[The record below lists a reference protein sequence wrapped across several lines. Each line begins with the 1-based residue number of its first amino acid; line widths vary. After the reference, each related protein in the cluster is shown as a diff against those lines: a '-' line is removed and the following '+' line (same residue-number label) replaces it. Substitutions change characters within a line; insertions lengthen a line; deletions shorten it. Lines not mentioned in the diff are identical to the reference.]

1 MRREWSFII
10 GLLFAIIIAVFAV
23 INVEA
28 VEVDYLFGTAQWPLV
43 LVILG
48 STMLGALAVGVAGSA
63 RFFSMKKELRT
74 LRKETRQL
82 KGNHRSS
89 IENAEN
95 DRVSNKNTA
104 KSTNASD
111 RSTS

>member
-23 INVEA
+23 INVET

-63 RFFSMKKELRT
+63 RFFSMKKELRA

-82 KGNHRSS
+82 KGNPKSS

-95 DRVSNKNTA
+95 DHVSNKNTTN
-104 KSTNASD
+104 STNAAD

>member
-48 STMLGALAVGVAGSA
+48 STMFGALAVGVAGAA
-63 RFFSMKKELRT
+63 RFFSMKKELRA
-74 LRKETRQL
+74 LLKETRQL
-82 KGNHRSS
+82 KDNHKSS
-89 IENAEN
+89 IGNAEN
-95 DRVSNKNTA
+95 DPLSSKNTA
-104 KSTNASD
+104 NSTNASD
-111 RSTS
+111 HSTS